1 MNRGKFS
8 QRRFW
13 ENSLNPAET
22 LANRGI
28 LVFGAFCALEHL
40 TTVRSLRN
48 FVRFLVAV
56 QLLPALESGEET
68 LVGGQ
73 AVLEG
78 VMMRSPH
85 AWAIACR
92 KPSGEVVTMSEPLAR
107 PSEKHKWMAW
117 PIVRGVMTL
126 GYAMSL
132 GYRALRFSANVA
144 IEEVMQSDKEHV
156 ETAASAVPPKLA
168 PSASSGQ
175 ALSLPNGRSEAE
187 ATDASKSKSRE
198 KAAAISGWL
207 AAVNVIISLAFF
219 IFMYKYLPLLAATEL
234 KKANPALG
242 GQIVFNLVDGAI
254 RLLLFLLFIWGVS
267 LFPDIRRVYQYHGA
281 EHKTVFAFENGDP
294 LETSRGAEIFHV
306 PSALRHQLSDD
317 GDADLDR
324 LLHAGSVHHVLGA
337 FRIAHRAAARDRRS
351 VLRNHPL
358 RRQASRLALRPDDR
372 SRPLA
377 ATHHD
382 PAAVG
387 RNGPMRHHRA
397 RSGHGPGKRTR
408 RRIGDCLGFPTRETV
423 VGRLSLVVGLSATQ
437 HYSCLREVS
446 TCQHLSRICEFGKK
460 R

>member
-1 MNRGKFS
+1 
-8 QRRFW
+8 
-13 ENSLNPAET
+13 
-22 LANRGI
+22 
-28 LVFGAFCALEHL
+28 VFGAFRRLEHL

-92 KPSGEVVTMSEPLAR
+92 KPSGEVVTMSEPLER
-107 PSEKHKWMAW
+107 PSEKHKWMGW

-126 GYAMSL
+126 GYAMTL

-144 IEEVMQSDKEHV
+144 IEEVMQSDSTSKTHV

-168 PSASSGQ
+168 
-175 ALSLPNGRSEAE
+175 LSLPNGRSEAE
-187 ATDASKSKSRE
+187 PPKPQSSRSQSRE

-254 RLLLFLLFIWGVS
+254 RLILFLMFIWGVS

-294 LETSRGAEIFHV
+294 LETAAVQKYSTFHPRCGTSFLMTVMLISIGFYMLV
-306 PSALRHQLSDD
+306 PFTTFWARFAS
-317 GDADLDR
+317 
-324 LLHAGSVHHVLGA
+324 
-337 FRIAHRAAARDRRS
+337 RIALLPLIAGVSYEIIRFAAKHRGSLFALMTAPGLWLQRITTQPPSDEMAQCAITALDQAM
-351 VLRNHPL
+351 VLEKE
-358 RRQASRLALRPDDR
+358 Q
-372 SRPLA
+372 
-377 ATHHD
+377 
-382 PAAVG
+382 G
-387 RNGPMRHHRA
+387 G
-397 RSGHGPGKRTR
+397 
-408 RRIGDCLGFPTRETV
+408 E
-423 VGRLSLVVGLSATQ
+423 LVIA
-437 HYSCLREVS
+437 
-446 TCQHLSRICEFGKK
+446 
-460 R
+460 